1 MSNSQI
7 YREIMYISCC
17 QGLEE
22 RKWGLTTNE
31 YRFPLGDKNVFESD
45 NCDGYTTNYKYTK
58 NHRIVQFNMV
68 NCMVSELYLTYK
80 VKTVKDRIRVD
91 TH

>member
-1 MSNSQI
+1 MC
-7 YREIMYISCC
+7 ISCC

-22 RKWGLTTNE
+22 RERGLTANG
-31 YRFPLGDKNVFESD
+31 YRFPLGDKNVFKSD

-68 NCMVSELYLTYK
+68 NCMASELYLIYK
-80 VKTVKDRIRVD
+80 VKTIKDRTWVD
-91 TH
+91 IH